1 MTTNATK
8 RIKDI
13 EKILDTRILAKEAY
27 RVFRENTPIG
37 ETKNA
42 YNSTVLKDDTI
53 EARYP
58 YAQRLDQ
65 GYSPKKPQGMSKSTA
80 DFISKWIKQQLG

>member
-27 RVFRENTPIG
+27 RVFRENTPVDTG
-37 ETKNA
+37 NA
-42 YNSTVLKDDTI
+42 YKKTILKDDTI

-65 GYSPKKPQGMSKSTA
+65 GYSPKKPQGMSKPTA

>member
-1 MTTNATK
+1 MTTNITK
-8 RIKDI
+8 RIA
-13 EKILDTRILAKEAY
+13 EVERILDPKVIAKQAY
-27 RVFRENTPIG
+27 RVFRENTPVNTG
-37 ETKNA
+37 NA
-42 YNSTVLKDDTI
+42 YKKTILKDDTI

-65 GYSPKKPQGMSKSTA
+65 GYSPKKPEGMSKPTL